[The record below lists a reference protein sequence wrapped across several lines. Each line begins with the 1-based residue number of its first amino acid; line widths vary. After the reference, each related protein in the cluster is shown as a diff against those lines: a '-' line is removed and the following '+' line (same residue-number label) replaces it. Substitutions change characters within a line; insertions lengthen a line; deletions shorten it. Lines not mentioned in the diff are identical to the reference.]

1 MPTRRAYAS
10 ARFRGSFAILL
21 DAIAARCDAD
31 AGVAGKFVNQVLLK
45 ERNAGLAEGLLHLL
59 RQERKTFAA
68 VGVLHLLGKG
78 SVTALLQEQ
87 GAQVERI
94 Y

>member
-1 MPTRRAYAS
+1 
-10 ARFRGSFAILL
+10 
-21 DAIAARCDAD
+21 
-31 AGVAGKFVNQVLLK
+31 
-45 ERNAGLAEGLLHLL
+45 LL

-78 SVTALLQEQ
+78 SVTVPLQEQ

>member
-45 ERNAGLAEGLLHLL
+45 ERNAGLAEACCICCA
-59 RQERKTFAA
+59 RKGRPLPRSACCTCWE
-68 VGVLHLLGKG
+68 KG
-78 SVTALLQEQ
+78 A
-87 GAQVERI
+87 
-94 Y
+94 